1 MRHHRR
7 MIIDCKGIDQY
18 HFLFYRQD
26 EEEKKPK
33 PAAATG
39 NKMTAPVFSGKPK
52 DVVCFV

>member
-1 MRHHRR
+1 